1 MEMNPSEDKYLPLQH
16 LKRLLEEISEDLVEE
31 DSEDDNDNE
40 EEYDENEKL
49 IDIDFKNTEIT
60 AKLQSL
66 ITDAESAINSGQR
79 TVMFSGLELKVNS
92 KDLKT
97 VKKCNAGSY

>member
-1 MEMNPSEDKYLPLQH
+1 MSPE
-16 LKRLLEEISEDLVEE
+16 RLLEEISEDLVED
-31 DSEDDNDNE
+31 DSEDDNNNE